1 MASNSGE
8 PDLAVQEKVR
18 AEVLALTKQF
28 PIYS

>member
-1 MASNSGE
+1 MAANGGQ

-28 PIYS
+28 PIYA